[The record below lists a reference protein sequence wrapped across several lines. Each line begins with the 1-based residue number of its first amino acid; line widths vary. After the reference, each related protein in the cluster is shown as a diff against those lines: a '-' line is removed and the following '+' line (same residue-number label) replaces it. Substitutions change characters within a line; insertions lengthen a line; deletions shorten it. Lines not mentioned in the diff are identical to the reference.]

1 MKLIIG
7 NRSYSSWSLRGW
19 LAARQSGLAFET
31 EVVPLYGDGW
41 DEAKRAIPELAPS
54 QGKVPVLWDGDGVV
68 WDSLAILDYL
78 ADKVGRDRFWP
89 KADDARAMARALV
102 AEMHAGFAALRSELP
117 FNLRIAPIAKPLS
130 DAVRADAERILTL
143 WAQAR
148 ARFGQGG
155 PFLFGTFG
163 AADIFFAPVVVR
175 FRQYGVPVPGFATA
189 YMDAVWDHE
198 WLAVWR
204 TAAAEETWAIPRFD
218 AAADL

>member
-31 EVVPLYGDGW
+31 QVVPLYGDDW
-41 DEAKRAIPELAPS
+41 DEAKGTIPKLAPS
-54 QGKVPVLWDGDGVV
+54 QGKVPVLWDGEIVV
-68 WDSLAILDYL
+68 WDSLAILEYL

-89 KADDARAMARALV
+89 KADDARAMARAMA
-102 AEMHAGFAALRSELP
+102 AEIHSGFAALRSELP
-117 FNLRIAPIAKPLS
+117 MNLRMAPIAKPLNP
-130 DAVRADAERILTL
+130 AVRADVERVLTL

-175 FRQYGVPVPGFATA
+175 LRQYGVPIPGFAAA
-189 YMDAVWDHE
+189 YMDAIWEHE
-198 WLAVWR
+198 WLEVWR
-204 TAAAEETWAIPRFD
+204 AAAAEEAWAIPKFD
-218 AAADL
+218 AAAQV

>member
-31 EVVPLYGDGW
+31 QVIPLYGENW
-41 DEAKRAIPELAPS
+41 DAVKTGIPELAPS

-68 WDSLAILDYL
+68 WDSLAILGYL
-78 ADKVGRDRFWP
+78 SDKVGRDRYWP
-89 KADDARAMARALV
+89 KGDDARALARAMV
-102 AEMHAGFAALRSELP
+102 AEMHSSFGALRSELP
-117 FNLRIAPIAKPLS
+117 FNLRMEPVAKPLT
-130 DAVRADAERILTL
+130 DAVRADVERILTL

-175 FRQYGVPVPGFATA
+175 FRQYGVPVPGFAAA

-198 WLAVWR
+198 WLETWR
-204 TAAAEETWAIPRFD
+204 AAAADESWSIPHFD
-218 AAADL
+218 AAAEV

>member
-31 EVVPLYGDGW
+31 QVIPLYRGNW
-41 DEAKRAIPELAPS
+41 DAVKAGIPELAPS

-68 WDSLAILDYL
+68 WDSLAILGYL
-78 ADKVGRDRFWP
+78 SDKVGRDRYWP
-89 KADDARAMARALV
+89 KADDARALARAMV
-102 AEMHAGFAALRSELP
+102 AEMHSSFGALRSELP
-117 FNLRIAPIAKPLS
+117 FNLRMEPVAKPLT
-130 DAVRADAERILTL
+130 DAVRADVERILTL

-175 FRQYGVPVPGFATA
+175 FRQYGVPVPGFAAA

-198 WLAVWR
+198 WLETWR
-204 TAAAEETWAIPRFD
+204 AAAADESWSIPHFD
-218 AAADL
+218 AAAEV

>member
-31 EVVPLYGDGW
+31 EVVPLYGEGW
-41 DEAKRAIPELAPS
+41 DEAKRTFPELAPS
-54 QGKVPVLWDGDGVV
+54 QGKVPVLWDGDVVV

-102 AEMHAGFAALRSELP
+102 AEMHAGFTALRSELP
-117 FNLRIAPIAKPLS
+117 FNLRIAPIAKPLG
-130 DAVRADAERILTL
+130 DAVRADVDRILTL

-175 FRQYGVPVPGFATA
+175 FRQYGVPVPGFAAA

-198 WLAVWR
+198 WLEAWR
-204 TAAAEETWAIPRFD
+204 TTAAEETWAIPRFD
-218 AAADL
+218 AAAIV

>member
-1 MKLIIG
+1 MKLVIG

-31 EVVPLYGDGW
+31 QVIPLYGENW
-41 DEAKRAIPELAPS
+41 DAVKGDIPELAPS

-68 WDSLAILDYL
+68 WDSLAILGYL
-78 ADKVGRDRFWP
+78 SDKVGRDRYWP
-89 KADDARAMARALV
+89 KADDARALARAMV
-102 AEMHAGFAALRSELP
+102 AEMHSSFGALRSELP
-117 FNLRIAPIAKPLS
+117 FNLRMEPVAKPLTH
-130 DAVRADAERILTL
+130 AVRTDVERILTL

-175 FRQYGVPVPGFATA
+175 LRQYGVPVPGFAAA
-189 YMDAVWDHE
+189 YMDAIWDHE
-198 WLAVWR
+198 WLETWR
-204 TAAAEETWAIPRFD
+204 AAAAEESWSIPHFD
-218 AAADL
+218 AAAEI

>member
-31 EVVPLYGDGW
+31 QVIPLYGENW
-41 DEAKRAIPELAPS
+41 DAAKAGIPELAPS
-54 QGKVPVLWDGDGVV
+54 QGKVPVLWDRDGVV
-68 WDSLAILDYL
+68 WDSLAILGYL
-78 ADKVGRDRFWP
+78 SDKVGRDRYWP
-89 KADDARAMARALV
+89 KADDARALARAMV
-102 AEMHAGFAALRSELP
+102 TEMHSSFGALRSELP
-117 FNLRIAPIAKPLS
+117 FNLRMEPVAKPLT
-130 DAVRADAERILTL
+130 DAVRADVERILTL

-175 FRQYGVPVPGFATA
+175 FRQYGVPVPGFAAA
-189 YMDAVWDHE
+189 YMDAIWDHE
-198 WLAVWR
+198 WLETWR
-204 TAAAEETWAIPRFD
+204 AAAADESWSIPHFD
-218 AAADL
+218 AAAEV